1 MPLLCSLPAWHCFAA
16 KESFATPPMPS
27 SSESHLRLVDHEQP
41 QNMLATLVHDLR
53 NPLYAISVYVE
64 MLTQQEAGP
73 LTAAQREL
81 LQRIRH
87 NCQELERL
95 LTAVLPSPAV
105 R

>member
-1 MPLLCSLPAWHCFAA
+1 
-16 KESFATPPMPS
+16 MPS
-27 SSESHLRLVDHEQP
+27 PSASNTRLADDGQQQDVV
-41 QNMLATLVHDLR
+41 ATLAHDLR

-64 MLTQQEAGP
+64 ILTQEERGP

-81 LQRIRH
+81 LHRIRR

-95 LTAVLPSPAV
+95 LTAVLPAQAA

>member
-1 MPLLCSLPAWHCFAA
+1 
-16 KESFATPPMPS
+16 MPS
-27 SSESHLRLVDHEQP
+27 PSESHPRRAHHEP
-41 QNMLATLVHDLR
+41 PPDVLATLVHDLR

-64 MLTQQEAGP
+64 ILTQEEAGP
-73 LTAAQREL
+73 LTAAQHDL

-95 LTAVLPSPAV
+95 LTAVLPPAAA

>member
-1 MPLLCSLPAWHCFAA
+1 
-16 KESFATPPMPS
+16 MPS
-27 SSESHLRLVDHEQP
+27 PAESHPRLVDHAQQQEE
-41 QNMLATLVHDLR
+41 LATLVHDLR

-64 MLTQQEAGP
+64 ILTQEEAGP
-73 LTAAQREL
+73 LTAAQHDL

-95 LTAVLPSPAV
+95 LTVALPSPAA